1 MTVLT
6 TAPNAK
12 LTVIASLKKH
22 VPMAPANIVPLLG
35 IRRQT
40 NVFGIAIVE
49 QVIAAIMDGV
59 RETMTMVILVIL
71 VGAFGPE
78 AE

>member
-12 LTVIASLKKH
+12 LTVIASMKKH
-22 VPMAPANIVPLLG
+22 VPANIVPLLG

>member
-1 MTVLT
+1 
-6 TAPNAK
+6 
-12 LTVIASLKKH
+12 
-22 VPMAPANIVPLLG
+22 MAPANIVPLLG

-40 NVFGIAIVE
+40 NVFGITIVE

-59 RETMTMVILVIL
+59 RETMTMVILV
-71 VGAFGPE
+71 GAFGPE

>member
-1 MTVLT
+1 MTVLPNLT

-12 LTVIASLKKH
+12 LTVIASMKKH
-22 VPMAPANIVPLLG
+22 VPMAPANIVSLLG

-59 RETMTMVILVIL
+59 RETMTMVILV
-71 VGAFGPE
+71 GAFGPE